1 MDIIEKA
8 IMKEM
13 KQVFDEDESVT
24 LRVQLNELA
33 VISCF
38 DKKHIRFH

>member
-13 KQVFDEDESVT
+13 KQVFKEDESVNS
-24 LRVQLNELA
+24 RVHLNELE
-33 VISCF
+33 VISYF

>member
-8 IMKEM
+8 TMKEM
-13 KQVFDEDESVT
+13 KQVFKEDESVN
-24 LRVQLNELA
+24 LQVHLNDLE
-33 VISCF
+33 VISYF

>member
-13 KQVFDEDESVT
+13 KQAFDEDESVN
-24 LRVQLNELA
+24 LRVSLHELE
-33 VISCF
+33 VISYF
-38 DKKHIRFH
+38 DKKHISFH